1 MRLLL
6 DSKTDVQRKKYGELL
21 QELKHATTVK
31 EVRLIA
37 AGIHK
42 LLDEIEEVNE

>member
-1 MRLLL
+1 MRLL
-6 DSKTDVQRKKYGELL
+6 DSMTDVQRKQYEGLL

-37 AGIHK
+37 AEIHK
-42 LLDEIEEVNE
+42 LLDELEENIE